1 MSRSISIEANAKKVA
16 ASIRA
21 RGKRVHALDGYSIV
35 IGFQG
40 QPASS
45 PALQRDS
52 TGATKPVPG
61 LNVAT
66 LAAIHQFGTKS
77 AGKNRN
83 VEIIARPFMTLGFHA
98 SIDKV
103 KSKYASLV
111 RSLSGKGKGS
121 SILQRL
127 ANIGA
132 LVSSSMEEQL
142 TNLRSNP
149 YYALKESTKK
159 SRLAR
164 FGKRGG
170 DPSPLIDTGQLRQ
183 SIGFAVRRMGQTI
196 RQASGQS
203 SKGGAG

>member
-1 MSRSISIEANAKKVA
+1 MSRSVSIETNARKVA
-16 ASIRA
+16 ASIRST
-21 RGKRVHALDGYSIV
+21 GKRVHALDGYSV
-35 IGFQG
+35 VVGFQG

-45 PALQRDS
+45 LALQRDS
-52 TGATKPVPG
+52 TGATKPTPG

-77 AGKNRN
+77 AGRNRN

-103 KSKYASLV
+103 KSKYVSLV
-111 RSLSGKGKGS
+111 RGLLGKNKNAS
-121 SILQRL
+121 VLQRL

-132 LVSSSMEEQL
+132 LISSSMEEQL
-142 TNLRSNP
+142 TNLRDNP
-149 YYALKESTKK
+149 YYALKESTKNA
-159 SRLAR
+159 RLKR

-183 SIGFAVRRMGQTI
+183 SIGFAVRRMGQTV
-196 RQASGQS
+196 REASGKS
-203 SKGGAG
+203 SKGGLG